1 MVQHCHPIR
10 PVPAPSACAGAWGL
24 ALVFAFALALAACG
38 GAPQNRTAAPSA
50 RSSAL
55 PVTPRIVQSDRHLQ
69 CVPYARQV
77 SQVALRGNADTWW
90 DKAAGRYARG
100 HYPAVGAILVL
111 KPRGRSRGHIAVVTA
126 VLSEREIVVEHANW
140 LNRGDIHLDTPVID
154 VSRDGDWSAVKV
166 WYTPGGVYGVRTY
179 PVQGFIY
186 PPTG

>member
-1 MVQHCHPIR
+1 MAMHCHFIR
-10 PVPAPSACAGAWGL
+10 QLSASCACARGAALLL
-24 ALVFAFALALAACG
+24 ACALALTACG
-38 GAPQNRTAAPSA
+38 GPQTRTTVPAARA
-50 RSSAL
+50 SSL
-55 PVTPRIVQSDRHLQ
+55 PVTPRILQSDRHLQ

-77 SQVALRGNADTWW
+77 SQVALRGDADTWW

-100 HYPAVGAILVL
+100 HHPAVGAVLVL
-111 KPRGRSRGHIAVVTA
+111 KPRGGSRGHIAVVTA

-186 PPTG
+186 PASAS